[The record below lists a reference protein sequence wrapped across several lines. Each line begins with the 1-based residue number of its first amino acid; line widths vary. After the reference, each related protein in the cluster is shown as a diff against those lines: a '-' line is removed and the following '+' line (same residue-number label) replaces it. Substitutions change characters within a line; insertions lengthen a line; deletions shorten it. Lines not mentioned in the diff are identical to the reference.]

1 MKTILVA
8 VRDESLL
15 TIISEV
21 LSTVAAEMQTEIEPS
36 LEKIEEIMPALI
48 IVDYTEQPEK
58 VDDLF
63 RQVIENVATTTIPFM
78 FIIPESGKWSEIED
92 FRLGF
97 DTKVSKER
105 PKLGIQLRV
114 QAILKKTRTD
124 EVASSKAKDLQ
135 QIVQSIIKKTKGV
148 GEDTGSYLA
157 VKPLVQRPKLLIAED
172 EPLTRDVLQA
182 ALEEEYDLVFA
193 FDGSKGYELALR
205 ELPDLIISDYMMP
218 IMDGMQ
224 LLQKVRSHPELKSI
238 PFLFLTAKSSTDDK
252 IEGLEQGASEYLS
265 KPFSVRE
272 LQLRVRRLVE
282 DAQYRRGT
290 SGALQGQLAE
300 VALPDILH
308 IINNNRKSGELV
320 INTSFLRDPVHI
332 YFQEGNIINAS
343 YGKNSGL
350 KAFFRSL
357 TLEQG
362 SFAFETKVCNVKPLI
377 KDRMENLLLEGYRQM
392 DEFEMLRTKFSSGL
406 DAHLRPGTEKAVQSG
421 LSNVDAIVLFAIGA
435 QATVQEVLEKVA
447 FTDFEVM
454 ESIINL
460 LDAKLITTD

>member
-15 TIISEV
+15 AIISEV
-21 LSTVAAEMQTEIEPS
+21 LATVTAEMETEPEPT
-36 LEKIEEIMPALI
+36 LEKIEELMPALV
-48 IVDYTEQPEK
+48 IVDYTEEPDKIDALFQK
-58 VDDLF
+58 V
-63 RQVIENVATTTIPFM
+63 ISNIATISIPFM
-78 FIIPESGKWSEIED
+78 FIISESGKWSEIDD

-97 DTKVSKER
+97 DTKVSKDR

-114 QAILKKTRTD
+114 QAILKKSRTD
-124 EVASSKAKDLQ
+124 EGASSKAKDLQ
-135 QIVQSIIKKTKGV
+135 QIMQSIIKKSKNS

-157 VKPLVQRPKLLIAED
+157 AKPLIDQAKILVVED

-182 ALEEEYDLVFA
+182 ALEKDYQMIFA
-193 FDGSKGYELALR
+193 PDGSKGYEIAIK

-224 LLQKVRSHPELKSI
+224 LLQKIRATEELKRT
-238 PFLFLTAKSSTDDK
+238 PFLFLTAKSRTEDK

-265 KPFSVRE
+265 KPFSIRE
-272 LQLRVRRLVE
+272 LQLRVSRLVE
-282 DAQYRRGT
+282 DAQYRR
-290 SGALQGQLAE
+290 SSAGALQGQLSE
-300 VALPDILH
+300 IGLPDILH

-320 INTSFLRDPVHI
+320 ISTSIVRDPIHI
-332 YFQEGNIINAS
+332 YFNEGNVVNAS
-343 YGKNSGL
+343 YGKTNGL

-357 TLEQG
+357 SLEQG
-362 SFAFETKVCNVKPLI
+362 SFTFETKPCAIKQLI

-406 DAHLRPGTEKAVQSG
+406 DVQLRPGTEKAVQSG
-421 LSNVDAIVLFAIGA
+421 ISNVDAIVLFAVGA
-435 QATVQEVLEKVA
+435 HASVQEVLDKVA

-460 LDAKLITTD
+460 LDVRLITSD